1 MLVSPLVFKI
11 IVYILD
17 RIIRQEEETKSI
29 QIRKEEV
36 KLPLLE
42 DDMNWY
48 TKKILK
54 SPLKNY

>member
-17 RIIRQEEETKSI
+17 RIIRQEKETQSI

-42 DDMNWY
+42 DDMNLY